1 MIIGIGTDIIEIE
14 RVAKAIERNDRFL
27 KRMFSDDEQA
37 YFALRK
43 FYMPSIAAN
52 FAGKEAVLKVFGTG
66 IREMSWNEIEILR
79 DELGKPYVTL
89 SGRALLKAQ
98 KMGIDE
104 IQISLSHSKES
115 ALAFAIGIK
124 K

>member
-1 MIIGIGTDIIEIE
+1 MIVGVGTDLIEIE
-14 RVAKAIERNDRFL
+14 RVTKAIKRNDRFL
-27 KRMFSDDEQA
+27 NRMFSDDEQA

-43 FYMPSIAAN
+43 FYMPTIAAN

-66 IREMSWNEIEILR
+66 IRDMAWREIEILR
-79 DELGKPYVTL
+79 DELGKPYVRL
-89 SGRALLKAQ
+89 SGRALGKAQ
-98 KMGIDE
+98 ELGIDE
-104 IQISLSHSKES
+104 FQISLSHSKEN